1 MFTRSPTGEPK
12 KLEPLKSNSGPSL
25 NAVPQQPQQRR
36 AAPSEPGAKS
46 VIGNDLKIIGQ
57 GLKIISQGTLQVD
70 GEVEGD
76 VGGSEVI
83 IGEKGKVTGTVA
95 AERVIV
101 RGQISGVIRGVTV
114 TLQSSS
120 RVEGDIHHMSLA
132 IEGVRRPLPSP
143 GGCVRA
149 QPQSRDRQ
157 AQLSRRVR
165 QAGCKSGPGG
175 NQACRL
181 AAPARLDPGQP
192 GPHVLRCGTPRSHRK
207 GPLMHSPVEIHFH
220 GIEKSEA
227 IEERVREKVSKLEKH
242 FSRMTH
248 CRVVLEAPH
257 AARKNPRSSRSRS
270 RSACRAGSRSWCAT
284 SARAATPTRSCRS
297 RFATRSR
304 QRCAR
309 WMTSAPR

>member
-1 MFTRSPTGEPK
+1 MFTRSPTAEPK

-25 NAVPQQPQQRR
+25 NTARTQQPPQRR

-132 IEGVRRPLPSP
+132 IEQGAEFDGRCRRP
-143 GGCVRA
+143 A
-149 QPQSRDRQ
+149 D
-157 AQLSRRVR
+157 
-165 QAGCKSGPGG
+165 
-175 NQACRL
+175 
-181 AAPARLDPGQP
+181 AAELN
-192 GPHVLRCGTPRSHRK
+192 LN
-207 GPLMHSPVEIHFH
+207 
-220 GIEKSEA
+220 
-227 IEERVREKVSKLEKH
+227 LETGK
-242 FSRMTH
+242 
-248 CRVVLEAPH
+248 P
-257 AARKNPRSSRSRS
+257 N
-270 RSACRAGSRSWCAT
+270 
-284 SARAATPTRSCRS
+284 
-297 RFATRSR
+297 
-304 QRCAR
+304 
-309 WMTSAPR
+309 

>member
-1 MFTRSPTGEPK
+1 MFTRSSTAEPK

-25 NAVPQQPQQRR
+25 NAPPQPQPQRRR

-132 IEGVRRPLPSP
+132 IEQGAEFDGRCRRP
-143 GGCVRA
+143 A
-149 QPQSRDRQ
+149 D
-157 AQLSRRVR
+157 A
-165 QAGCKSGPGG
+165 
-175 NQACRL
+175 
-181 AAPARLDPGQP
+181 
-192 GPHVLRCGTPRSHRK
+192 
-207 GPLMHSPVEIHFH
+207 
-220 GIEKSEA
+220 SELNLN
-227 IEERVREKVSKLEKH
+227 LETGK
-242 FSRMTH
+242 
-248 CRVVLEAPH
+248 P
-257 AARKNPRSSRSRS
+257 N
-270 RSACRAGSRSWCAT
+270 
-284 SARAATPTRSCRS
+284 
-297 RFATRSR
+297 
-304 QRCAR
+304 
-309 WMTSAPR
+309 